1 MEGTRKTAGHSTERQ
16 GWRRWRVDEKRGAD
30 GDWVTW
36 RSTRSR
42 GDDDEEGETE
52 DQLSHRCKYDGEHRC
67 ARVRVETLTG
77 TTKKKTKKKQEA
89 NRSGAREAEG

>member
-1 MEGTRKTAGHSTERQ
+1 
-16 GWRRWRVDEKRGAD
+16 VDAKRGAD

-77 TTKKKTKKKQEA
+77 TTKKKTKKNKRPTDPVQEKQKDEP
-89 NRSGAREAEG
+89 SGAG